1 MELPPIANCDV
12 ADPDVID
19 PALNAPVI
27 VVAPALNVPGI
38 LTPPVEPLIV
48 IRVVPAGACKNIPP
62 VPFACK
68 FQLIL
73 ASVPAV
79 AIPACYI

>member
-1 MELPPIANCDV
+1 MELPLINNSAAALPTSREPITEEF
-12 ADPDVID
+12 
-19 PALNAPVI
+19 PVI

-62 VPFACK
+62 VPLDCK
-68 FQLIL
+68 FKLIF
-73 ASVPAV
+73 ASVPAD
-79 AIPACYI
+79 AI